1 MTPKAFHAAAMALPG
16 ATFDIKWGADRVY
29 SVGGKMFAAAGAEGD
44 ANARYSFKTSDM
56 GFEMLTE
63 QGIARPAPYL
73 ARAKWVQLLKKDS
86 LPDADLVAYL
96 KEAHSI
102 VADRL
107 TKTVKAE
114 VGVLRPSF

>member
-63 QGIARPAPYL
+63 QGIARPAPTWP
-73 ARAKWVQLLKKDS
+73 A
-86 LPDADLVAYL
+86 
-96 KEAHSI
+96 
-102 VADRL
+102 
-107 TKTVKAE
+107 
-114 VGVLRPSF
+114 PSGCSSSRRTACPTPIWSPTSRKPTASWRIG